1 MFDYETLKVLWWL
14 LISVLLIAFV
24 ITDGFDMGVGA
35 LVPFIGKTDDERR
48 IMINTIAPH
57 WEGNQVWL
65 ITGAAAIFAAWPA
78 VYATAFS
85 GFYFAMLITLIALFF
100 RPVGFDYR
108 GKIDDPRW
116 KTGWDWAIFVGSA
129 VPPIIFGV
137 AFGNILQGVPFVL
150 DDLLRSSYLGGFFG
164 LLNPFALL
172 VGVFSLVLFLLQGA
186 TWLQMKTEGELYE
199 RSRMVTMLCAPIAIV
214 LFVLAGIWVALG
226 IDGYVITSIGDLNGP
241 SNPLLKTVEI
251 QPGAWFNNYSDYP
264 LTMLAPALGILFPA
278 LIWIS
283 SKSDRAGFAF
293 LFCSLTQVAVLMT
306 FAVSTFPFVLPSSIE
321 PSMSFTVWDAASSEK
336 TLNIMAMVVAVFLP
350 IILLYTTFGYVKMFG
365 RLGKEFMA
373 KYKHSAY

>member
-14 LISVLLIAFV
+14 LISIILIGFV

-35 LVPFIGKTDDERR
+35 LVPIIGKSDDERR
-48 IMINTIAPH
+48 MMINSIAPH

-65 ITGAAAIFAAWPA
+65 VTAGAGIFAAWPS

-85 GFYFAMLITLIALFF
+85 GFYAAMMLTLMALFF

-108 GKIDDPRW
+108 SKIEDPRW
-116 KTGWDWAIFVGSA
+116 RTSWDWGIFIGSA

-150 DDLLRSSYLGGFFG
+150 DDLLRSSYQGSFFE

-172 VGVFSLVLFLLQGA
+172 VGVFSLVLFVMQGA
-186 TWLQMKTEGELYE
+186 SWLQMKMEGELYE
-199 RSRMVTMLCAPIAIV
+199 RARAVSMICAPIAIV
-214 LFVLAGIWVALG
+214 LFALAGIWVAYG
-226 IDGYVITSIGDLNGP
+226 IDGYMITSTIDGNNV
-241 SNPLLKTVEI
+241 SNPLLKTAIV
-251 QPGAWFNNYSDYP
+251 QPGAWLSNYSEYP
-264 LTMLAPALGILFPA
+264 ITMLAPALGFLFPV

-283 SKSDRAGFAF
+283 SKADKGGFAF
-293 LFCSLTQVAVLMT
+293 LFTSLMQVAVLMT
-306 FAVSTFPFVLPSSIE
+306 FAVSTFPFILPSSLD
-321 PSMSFTVWDAASSEK
+321 PSMSFTVWDAVSSEK
-336 TLNIMAMVVAVFLP
+336 TLNIMTIVVAIFLP

-365 RLGKEFMA
+365 RVGKEFMA